1 MSRTIIDL
9 TDIGDD
15 RFKRWAKTVKRVNT
29 SLATGYAFEGEFIGI
44 GRKHE
49 LPVGSY
55 VLVYAELGSMRHHHP
70 SVQLWKVTETGHDV
84 VYKRERLNPSW
95 ALEVRDDIAAIINA
109 APELAEEPN
118 PLAAVPDSDLV
129 AEVERRGYFIAR
141 ADTDEV

>member
-1 MSRTIIDL
+1 MKTIIDL
-9 TDIGDD
+9 SDIGDS
-15 RFKRWAKTVKRVNT
+15 RHKRWAKTVKRVDT
-29 SLATGYAFEGEFIGI
+29 AVATGYAFEGDFIGI

-109 APELAEEPN
+109 APESVEETN
-118 PLAAVPDSDLV
+118 PLAGIPDSDLV